1 MKTKR
6 KNIFKSLLAL
16 TLALIMVL
24 GVAPISELAGVDWAS
39 LFAPKAEALSPTHQ
53 VGDIVE
59 FGSYPQSRVTD
70 SSLVSALNGVS
81 KTWVSYGYYSGDN
94 SSSDTMVQGDWMKYS
109 DFTYNGVKY
118 RAVTFSQYRPE
129 RATAS
134 SSSIWTCQEDNGY
147 TPNNVYYFKY
157 EPLKWRVLDPSTG
170 LVLCESI
177 IDSQAYSNTIY
188 KYGTDENG
196 TAYWNDAEHTHYAND
211 YATSSIRAWLNDDFY
226 NTAFSSSQKA
236 SILTSELDNKAY
248 STSYS
253 EYDSE
258 TTYDKVFLLSWSEMQ
273 NTAYGFP
280 THTDS
285 SSARQAKGTDY
296 AKCQGLEVDSSN
308 ECSIQRLRSATGYN
322 SDEACHVSSGG
333 DLKSS
338 SIFYYWGVDYTSYG
352 VRPAIKI
359 SNLASGIFE
368 SKLEKLSKSEYAV
381 FVTGSDGK
389 PLSGAKVKWNST
401 EKLTDSDGMAAFN
414 KNTVGEPRIV
424 VSKDGYYTYDTK
436 NTNYSKSS
444 SGFDVFCLYKEGSQ
458 DAYKLRNA
466 EYVGSALTQDILV
479 GTKRLSLSTKEQSFR
494 INCSANVP
502 GSVSE
507 YRLMQNDKTVAR
519 STDGVFNSLK
529 VKNFSK
535 GGGITVKVTSTSGE
549 EVETPLNL
557 SFVDDKAVDSNSIS
571 LGNSLKLKLSS
582 DIPYLGGSEI
592 SLSLPSL
599 PVDVYVD
606 DDGDGGSKIHVG
618 LNANITNHKKKPDTG
633 WTKQDKETMDS
644 YIKDLK
650 DTMKTLNDYSKGA
663 KKYLSSGDKSK
674 LKKVMNSQKKSNV
687 PGLDGISIDFVGYG
701 EGTFGKDGLTT
712 VTVNLYIIADI
723 KGYSM
728 TQQMTVGVVPVVI
741 KIDAGMNVKSAVVAS
756 YDYQKQTLSGDCA
769 LTLSPYLKAF
779 GGVGIGSVVGV
790 GAYGTA
796 TVDVEIQIIG
806 TTAPTGLNKIDLTGE
821 LGIKAY
827 LGTFVAEKPFAYK
840 TYHLYTRTKKSP
852 ARAPAAS
859 NTNLYDAGSYT
870 LQDVSYLSG
879 ESEWMPGRSS
889 GRRKAA
895 AKDASIKALLTQT
908 YRNSQPQVVSSEKAT
923 VMAYIGADTSR
934 DAANITR
941 VMYSV
946 YDKSSGAWSEPV
958 QLDSNATADSMP
970 YLYSDGKDIYIIYLD
985 SAKIFSVNVTL
996 KEYFSSQNLAA
1007 AKFDSA
1013 SGRFASVQKIASSGE
1028 KCISAEPRITVNNGV
1043 LTAAWQLNGSDPFG
1057 QNNENSLVY
1066 STFDGSSWSEPT
1078 EIASGLN
1085 AIVDIAVQGDNVY
1098 YICDADND
1106 LNTADDRKLVKTTL
1120 GKDAQTIDSGILSS
1134 LKVTSDGILY
1144 WYSNGTFNKYDG
1156 TTVTSVINGQIS
1168 GATGRFAV
1176 VGNKLMFLSATD
1188 AGSDIYVI
1196 EYDSAL
1202 GFYTEPVKYTDQTKY
1217 IDTFSAASVD
1227 GEIMAVM
1234 TRRDVTIT
1242 EENVDD
1248 KCELA
1253 YTVLTERHDVSVRA
1267 IDYDEDAVVP
1277 RASLPVTVEIR
1288 NDGTEYLKSVDINVT
1303 DSTGSVVKTTCAVS
1317 VAPGQT
1323 EEVTVNVP
1331 MKDRISI
1338 GTYTFTAFETG
1349 VADADS
1355 SNNSNS
1361 IKIGYCKL
1369 DVSVTPIVLDSVHY
1383 IIITATN
1390 VSNVA
1395 SGGSLKISNSTSP
1408 DNVKTVE
1415 FESLEPGESVIYR
1428 LEVNEELLSGRRNI
1442 VTVTA
1447 EADAEQHDLYSH
1459 TENIYCNLDEYTYV
1473 ETNGITLAAPTSPIP
1488 VGGSYQLVA
1497 AAQPDGASLPDLVW
1511 ASSNPSVASVDEN
1524 GLIKALS
1531 VGTATI
1537 SVTDTASNL
1546 SAEVEIDTVQVIDF
1560 GDGGTTIKVGEKL
1573 IYTPAI
1579 QEDYV
1584 DYHYRW
1590 SSSDPSVVTVEPNK
1604 GELTGIKEGTATITM
1619 TLVDDD
1625 GNIIASSDF
1634 TVTVEKKDGF
1644 FKILFRIITAPFRA
1658 IINLFK
1664 KLFGK

>member
-1 MKTKR
+1 MKAKR

-24 GVAPISELAGVDWAS
+24 GAAPLSELAGVDWAS
-39 LFAPKAEALSPTHQ
+39 LFAPKAEALSPTHR

-59 FGSYPQSRVTD
+59 FGSYPQSKVTD

-81 KTWVSYGYYSGDN
+81 KTWVSYGYYSGDGRDG
-94 SSSDTMVQGDWMKYS
+94 SMVQGDWMKYA
-109 DFTYNGVKY
+109 DFTYNGTKY
-118 RAVTFSQYRPE
+118 RAVTFSQYRPYW
-129 RATAS
+129 TSDS
-134 SSSIWTCQEDNGY
+134 SSSGNTYQDDNGY
-147 TPNNVYYFKY
+147 TQNNIYYFKY

-188 KYGTDENG
+188 EYGTDPYG
-196 TAYWNDAEHTHYAND
+196 YTAYWNDTEHTHYAND

-280 THTDS
+280 ANTSS

-296 AKCQGLEVDSSN
+296 AKCQGLWVSSLN
-308 ECSIQRLRSATGYN
+308 ECSCQRLRSAGN
-322 SDEACHVSSGG
+322 VSDCAR
-333 DLKSS
+333 
-338 SIFYYWGVDYTSYG
+338 GVDRDGALSSYWFVSPADSG
-352 VRPAIKI
+352 VRPALKI

-466 EYVGSALTQDILV
+466 EYVGGALTQDILV
-479 GTKRLSLSTKEQSFR
+479 GTKRLSLSTKEQTFR

-582 DIPYLGGSEI
+582 DIPYLGGSEV

-779 GGVGIGSVVGV
+779 GGAGIGSVVGV

-827 LGTFVAEKPFAYK
+827 LATFVYEKPFAYK

-908 YRNSQPQVVSSEKAT
+908 YRNSQPQVVSSENAT

-958 QLDSNATADSMP
+958 QLDGNATADSMP

-985 SAKIFSVNVTL
+985 SAKIFSGNVTL

-1013 SGRFASVQKIASSGE
+1013 SGRFASVQKIASGGE

-1085 AIVDIAVQGDNVY
+1085 TVVDIAVQGDNVY
-1098 YICDADND
+1098 YICDSDND
-1106 LNTADDRKLVKTTL
+1106 LNTVDDRKLVKTTL

-1202 GFYTEPVKYTDQTKY
+1202 GSYTEPVKYTDQTKY

-1267 IDYDEDAVVP
+1267 IDYDEDAVIP
-1277 RASLPVTVEIR
+1277 GASLPVTVEIR

-1338 GTYTFTAFETG
+1338 GTYTFTASETG

-1428 LEVNEELLSGRRNI
+1428 LEVNEELLGGRRSI

-1459 TENIYCNLDEYTYV
+1459 TENIYCDLDEYTYV
-1473 ETNGITLAAPTSPIP
+1473 ETNGITLASPSSPIP

-1511 ASSNPSVASVDEN
+1511 TSSDPSVASVDEN
-1524 GLIKALS
+1524 GLVKALS

-1537 SVTDTASNL
+1537 SVTDSESKF
-1546 SAEVEIDTVQVIDF
+1546 SAEAEINTVQVIDF
-1560 GDGGTTIKVGEKL
+1560 GDGPTIKVGEKL
-1573 IYTPAI
+1573 IYTPMI
-1579 QEDYV
+1579 QEGYV

-1590 SSSDPSVVTVEPNK
+1590 SSSDPSVVTVDPDE
-1604 GELTGIKEGTATITM
+1604 GELTGIKKGTATVTM

-1625 GNIIASSDF
+1625 GNVVASADF
-1634 TVTVEKKDGF
+1634 TVTVKSDSIFK
-1644 FKILFRIITAPFRA
+1644 KILNVITAPFRA
-1658 IINLFK
+1658 IINLIK

>member
-1 MKTKR
+1 MKAKR

-24 GVAPISELAGVDWAS
+24 GAAPLSELAGVDWAGI
-39 LFAPKAEALSPTHQ
+39 FTPKAEALSPTHR

-81 KTWVSYGYYSGDN
+81 KNWVSYDYYSGDGN
-94 SSSDTMVQGDWMKYS
+94 LCSMKSGDWMKYA
-109 DFTYNGVKY
+109 DFTYKGTKY
-118 RAVTFSQYRPE
+118 RAVIFSQYRPWH
-129 RATAS
+129 TSYSPS
-134 SSSIWTCQEDNGY
+134 SSYTFQDNNGY
-147 TPNNVYYFKY
+147 TTNNIYYFKY

-170 LVLCESI
+170 LVLCENI

-188 KYGTDENG
+188 SYNSS
-196 TAYWNDAEHTHYAND
+196 YWNDAEHTHYAND

-253 EYDSE
+253 EYDSK
-258 TTYDKVFLLSWSEMQ
+258 TTYDKVFLLSWSEIQ
-273 NTAYGFP
+273 NTAYGFS
-280 THTDS
+280 S

-296 AKCQGLEVDSSN
+296 AKCQGLGVDSSSK
-308 ECSIQRLRSATGYN
+308 CSIQRLRSAGDD
-322 SDEACHVSSGG
+322 SDNACEVYSGG
-333 DLKSS
+333 DLN
-338 SIFYYWGVDYTSYG
+338 YYWIVDRTDSG
-352 VRPAIKI
+352 VRPALKI

-401 EKLTDSDGMAAFN
+401 EKLTNSDGMAAFN

-424 VSKDGYYTYDTK
+424 ISKDGYYTYDTK

-444 SGFDVFCLYKEGSQ
+444 SGFDVFCLYKKGSQ

-479 GTKRLSLSTKEQSFR
+479 GTKRLSLSTKEQTFR

-582 DIPYLGGSEI
+582 DIPYLGGSEV

-606 DDGDGGSKIHVG
+606 NDGEGGSKIHVG

-633 WTKQDKETMDS
+633 WTKQDKETIDS

-650 DTMKTLNDYSKGA
+650 DTMKILNDYSKGA

-779 GGVGIGSVVGV
+779 GGAGIGSVVGV

-827 LGTFVAEKPFAYK
+827 LATFVYEKPFAYK

-908 YRNSQPQVVSSEKAT
+908 YRNSQPQVVSSENAT

-985 SAKIFSVNVTL
+985 SAKIFSGNVTL

-1043 LTAAWQLNGSDPFG
+1043 LTAVWQLNGSDPFG

-1085 AIVDIAVQGDNVY
+1085 TIVDIAVQGDNVY
-1098 YICDADND
+1098 YICDLDND

-1134 LKVTSDGILY
+1134 LRVTSDGILY
-1144 WYSNGTFNKYDG
+1144 WYSNGTFNKYYG

-1202 GFYTEPVKYTDQTKY
+1202 GSYTEPVKYTDQTKY

-1277 RASLPVTVEIR
+1277 GASLPVTVEIR

-1303 DSTGSVVKTTCAVS
+1303 DSTGSAVKTTCAVS

-1338 GTYTFTAFETG
+1338 GTYTFTASETG

-1428 LEVNEELLSGRRNI
+1428 LEVNEELLGGRRSI

-1459 TENIYCNLDEYTYV
+1459 TENIYCDLDEYTYV
-1473 ETNGITLAAPTSPIP
+1473 ETNGITLASPSSPIP

-1511 ASSNPSVASVDEN
+1511 KSSDPSVASVDEN

-1537 SVTDTASNL
+1537 SVTDSESKF
-1546 SAEVEIDTVQVIDF
+1546 SAEVEINTVQVIDF
-1560 GDGGTTIKVGEKL
+1560 GDGPTIKVGEKL
-1573 IYTPAI
+1573 IYTPVI

-1584 DYHYRW
+1584 DYHYKW
-1590 SSSDPSVVTVEPNK
+1590 SSSDPSVVTVDPDE
-1604 GELTGIKEGTATITM
+1604 GELTGIKKGTATVTM

-1625 GNIIASSDF
+1625 GNTVASADF
-1634 TVTVEKKDGF
+1634 TVTVKSDSIFK
-1644 FKILFRIITAPFRA
+1644 KILNVITAPFRA
-1658 IINLFK
+1658 IINLIK

>member
-24 GVAPISELAGVDWAS
+24 GVAPISELAGVDWAGI
-39 LFAPKAEALSPTHQ
+39 FAPKAEALSPTHQ

-59 FGSYPQSRVTD
+59 FGSYPQSKVTD

-81 KTWVSYGYYSGDN
+81 KTWVSYGYYSGDG
-94 SSSDTMVQGDWMKYS
+94 SYGSMKPGDWMKYA
-109 DFTYNGVKY
+109 DFAYNGTKY
-118 RAVTFSQYRPE
+118 RAVIFSQYRPYS
-129 RATAS
+129 TCGVS
-134 SSSIWTCQEDNGY
+134 SFDNSSQDDNGY
-147 TPNNVYYFKY
+147 IPNNIYYFKY

-188 KYGTDENG
+188 IYGTDPYHSSWN
-196 TAYWNDAEHTHYAND
+196 AYWNDAEYTHYAND
-211 YATSSIRAWLNDDFY
+211 YATSSIRAWLNEDFY
-226 NTAFSSSQKA
+226 DTAFSYSQRA
-236 SILTSELDNKAY
+236 SILTSELDNRAY
-248 STSYS
+248 STSFS
-253 EYDSE
+253 KFDSE

-280 THTDS
+280 AHTDS
-285 SSARQAKGTDY
+285 SSARRAKGTDY
-296 AKCQGLEVDSSN
+296 AKCQGFVVFTN
-308 ECSIQRLRSATGYN
+308 GCSEQYLRPAGYYTHAT
-322 SDEACHVSSGG
+322 CRVSSAG
-333 DLKSS
+333 DLNDDH
-338 SIFYYWGVDYTSYG
+338 YYGWCDSTAYSG

-606 DDGDGGSKIHVG
+606 DDGEGGSKIHVG

-852 ARAPAAS
+852 SRAPAAS

-946 YDKSSGAWSEPV
+946 YNKSSGAWSEPV

-985 SAKIFSVNVTL
+985 SAKIFSGNVTL

-1013 SGRFASVQKIASSGE
+1013 SGRFASVQKIASGGE

-1085 AIVDIAVQGDNVY
+1085 TIVDIAVQGDNVY

-1120 GKDAQTIDSGILSS
+1120 GKNAQTIDSGILSS

-1202 GFYTEPVKYTDQTKY
+1202 GSYTEPVKYTDQTKY

-1277 RASLPVTVEIR
+1277 GASLPVTVEIR

-1338 GTYTFTAFETG
+1338 GTYTFTASETG

-1428 LEVNEELLSGRRNI
+1428 LEVNEELLGGRRNI

-1511 ASSNPSVASVDEN
+1511 ASSDPSVASVDEN
-1524 GLIKALS
+1524 GLVKALS
-1531 VGTATI
+1531 VGTTTI

-1573 IYTPAI
+1573 ICTPVI

-1590 SSSDPSVVTVEPNK
+1590 SSSDPSVVTVEPNE

>member
-59 FGSYPQSRVTD
+59 FGSYPQSEVTD
-70 SSLVSALNGVS
+70 SSLVSALDGVS
-81 KTWVSYGYYSGDN
+81 KNWVSYGYYSGDGSN
-94 SSSDTMVQGDWMKYS
+94 SDTMVQGDWMKYA
-109 DFTYNGVKY
+109 DFTYNGTKY
-118 RAVTFSQYRPE
+118 RAVTFSQYRP
-129 RATAS
+129 S
-134 SSSIWTCQEDNGY
+134 WTCKPSSTYWSFQDDNGY
-147 TPNNVYYFKY
+147 TPNNIYYFKY
-157 EPLKWRVLDPSTG
+157 EPLEWRVLDPATG
-170 LVLCESI
+170 LILCESI

-188 KYGTDENG
+188 KYGTDPHHSSFN
-196 TAYWNDAEHTHYAND
+196 AYWNDAEHTHYVND

-236 SILTSELDNKAY
+236 SILTSELDNKAD

-273 NTAYGFP
+273 NTAYGFS
-280 THTDS
+280 S

-296 AKCQGLEVDSSN
+296 AKCQGLLVKSSN
-308 ECSIQRLRSATGYN
+308 ECSFQRLRSAGSSSDSTCSVYN
-322 SDEACHVSSGG
+322 DG
-333 DLKSS
+333 DLDC
-338 SIFYYWGVDYTSYG
+338 IDVNGIHRG

-368 SKLEKLSKSEYAV
+368 SKLKKLSKSEYAV

-507 YRLMQNDKTVAR
+507 YRLMQNDKTVAK

-606 DDGDGGSKIHVG
+606 DDDEGGSKIHVG

-779 GGVGIGSVVGV
+779 GGAGIGSVVGV

-827 LGTFVAEKPFAYK
+827 LATFVYEKPFAYK

-985 SAKIFSVNVTL
+985 SAKIFSGNVTL

-1085 AIVDIAVQGDNVY
+1085 TIVDIAVQGDNVY

-1202 GFYTEPVKYTDQTKY
+1202 GSYTEPVKYTDQTKY

-1277 RASLPVTVEIR
+1277 GASLPVTVEIR

-1338 GTYTFTAFETG
+1338 GTYTFTASETG

-1459 TENIYCNLDEYTYV
+1459 TENIYCDLDEYTYV

-1511 ASSNPSVASVDEN
+1511 ASSDPSVASVDEN
-1524 GLIKALS
+1524 GLVKALS

-1573 IYTPAI
+1573 IYTPVI

-1590 SSSDPSVVTVEPNK
+1590 SSSDPSVVTVEPNE